1 MRANMIEAV
10 MGAIVLIIATF
21 FLVFAYTSSKGGVYT
36 GYSLVAKFDRID
48 GLTVGNDVRISGVKV
63 GSIVEIDIDPKTFLA
78 QVVLTVRKGLNLPTD
93 TAAEINSE
101 SLMGGKYIA
110 LIPGGEDNTLNSG
123 DEITYTQSSVS
134 FENLLGKY
142 LFSSKDSK
150 SEEQTK
156 DEKPKQES
164 PEKPKQ

>member
-48 GLTVGNDVRISGVKV
+48 GLTVGNDVRVSGVKV
-63 GSIVEIDIDPKTFLA
+63 GSIVDIDIDPKSFLA

-93 TAAEINSE
+93 TAAEIISE

-110 LIPGGEDNTLNSG
+110 LIPGGEDNILNSG
-123 DEITYTQSSVS
+123 DEITSHHKG
-134 FENLLGKY
+134 EIWGLRRK
-142 LFSSKDSK
+142 KK
-150 SEEQTK
+150 SLS
-156 DEKPKQES
+156 EKIVE
-164 PEKPKQ
+164 

>member
-48 GLTVGNDVRISGVKV
+48 GLTVGNDVRVSGVKV
-63 GSIVEIDIDPKTFLA
+63 GSIVDIDIDPKSFLA

-93 TAAEINSE
+93 TAAEIISE

-110 LIPGGEDNTLNSG
+110 LIPGGEDNILNSG

-142 LFSSKDSK
+142 LFSNKDSK
-150 SEEQTK
+150 PEEQTK
-156 DEKPKQES
+156 EEKSK
-164 PEKPKQ
+164 